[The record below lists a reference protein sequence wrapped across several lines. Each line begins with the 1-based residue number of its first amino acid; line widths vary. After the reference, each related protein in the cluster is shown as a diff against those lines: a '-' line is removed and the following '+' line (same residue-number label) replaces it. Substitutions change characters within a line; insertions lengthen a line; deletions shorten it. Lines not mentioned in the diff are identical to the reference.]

1 MIKKT
6 NNKGMTLVEIVVV
19 LLIASII
26 VTITGGILVNSLGYF
41 DTTTKKSLDK
51 QTLDGVLDFISNE
64 ITYATD
70 VRVSNTKPDDRDW
83 HYLYVLKND
92 KNKGRLYRDGK
103 AVFDD
108 DYYIN
113 NRDLQMDVRGFT
125 TNGYRLDLTLKYLNG
140 TEEVYSTKNTY
151 ELVNFNINTTDK
163 TTLFSNVSSTTQLS
177 ENTKLYYIKDDSS
190 NNSDDNENP
199 KPTPSPTPDV
209 GGNMVGNQINCLNT
223 LNNWGMYAGATNYP
237 IGVFVYH
244 NNSWWQLMEIN
255 WNCFEP
261 GNRDGE
267 TVNRYWKKIDD
278 QFDYSSYYEVGDIVV
293 NNGKK
298 YICIKTFGAGATFY
312 TAYYDK
318 KIYIDLGEDAPD
330 KYTTVHWKTYFKE
343 YQGGDE
349 EKYGKHNCKPLWQ
362 NNLTTVAE
370 KLKNYDLDKVENYS
384 DAGSY
389 AIGSIVKEKYYS
401 ESSKNGT
408 YDYCYYLKVLDGVGK
423 PGSSASSGWQIL
435 DNSYRSNSAYLK
447 SDVVYCGGIGYI
459 KASNN
464 ISFDNNPSNNIY
476 QTGINWDKIGG

>member
-1 MIKKT
+1 
-6 NNKGMTLVEIVVV
+6 
-19 LLIASII
+19 
-26 VTITGGILVNSLGYF
+26 
-41 DTTTKKSLDK
+41 
-51 QTLDGVLDFISNE
+51 
-64 ITYATD
+64 
-70 VRVSNTKPDDRDW
+70 
-83 HYLYVLKND
+83 
-92 KNKGRLYRDGK
+92 
-103 AVFDD
+103 
-108 DYYIN
+108 
-113 NRDLQMDVRGFT
+113 
-125 TNGYRLDLTLKYLNG
+125 
-140 TEEVYSTKNTY
+140 
-151 ELVNFNINTTDK
+151 
-163 TTLFSNVSSTTQLS
+163 
-177 ENTKLYYIKDDSS
+177 
-190 NNSDDNENP
+190 
-199 KPTPSPTPDV
+199 
-209 GGNMVGNQINCLNT
+209 
-223 LNNWGMYAGATNYP
+223 
-237 IGVFVYH
+237 
-244 NNSWWQLMEIN
+244 MEIN

-298 YICIKTFGAGATFY
+298 YICINTFGAGATFY

-318 KIYIDLGEDAPD
+318 
-330 KYTTVHWKTYFKE
+330 E
-343 YQGGDE
+343 YQEGDE
-349 EKYGKHNCKPLWQ
+349 EEYGKHNCKPLWQ

-384 DAGSY
+384 DTGSY

-435 DNSYRSNSAYLK
+435 DNSYRSNSTYLK